1 MACSPRTW
9 NKLISATDVASTAAI
24 IGGSATAF
32 GPAVIYISNG
42 SSTDALFFTVSNVGA
57 NVTATVP
64 TATDDGVSWQLPA
77 SKDIYLNLGSQDSTE
92 RYSLSFIMAA
102 GKTSTVTVSAIQAQ

>member
-1 MACSPRTW
+1 MASSPRTW
-9 NKLISATDVASTAAI
+9 NKLVSATDVATAAI
-24 IGGSATAF
+24 IGATATPF
-32 GPAVIYISNG
+32 GPSVLYINN
-42 SSTDALFFTVSNVGA
+42 SSTTDALFFTINNVGA
-57 NVTATVP
+57 NVTATVA

-77 SKDIYLNLGSQDSTE
+77 SKDIFINLGSQDSTE